1 MVSRKAALERILN
14 GEVVYQNEM
23 TGYVNATQISKIHF
37 NLTGERRDPNDVLK
51 TNTAQR
57 AISKLSSVTGIP
69 ESEIVIANP
78 SGKYKGTWIH
88 PRLAVRYAMW
98 VNDDF
103 SLQVEDWVHEWIFS
117 VNNPIRLEADIDR
130 VALRDDVKDNKRL
143 ALTDQVKFFLES
155 LGQYNPG
162 SKKTSDFFARVHD
175 ELNLV
180 LTSETAGDM
189 RIRLERKLGKSVKS
203 NELLRDYFPI
213 VDLSNYAAVCQ
224 AAANNIEQGM
234 HPINAIR
241 LAAKQ
246 VLSPRYVP
254 APIDFAEQIKL
265 VRFRIERAGQLDIRG
280 FLE

>member
-1 MVSRKAALERILN
+1 MAARKTFIERKINDEIIHQNQNN
-14 GEVVYQNEM
+14 GYI
-23 TGYVNATQISKIHF
+23 NATQISKIHRV
-37 NLTGERRDPNDVLK
+37 LTGERREPNDWLR
-51 TNTAQR
+51 TDTAQR
-57 AISKLSSVTGIP
+57 AINKLSSFTGISL
-69 ESEIVIANP
+69 EELVLIKQG
-78 SGKYKGTWIH
+78 GKYQGTWIH
-88 PRLAVRYAMW
+88 PRLSVRYAMW
-98 VNDDF
+98 VNEDF
-103 SLQVEDWVHEWIFS
+103 SLQVEDWVHEWISS

-130 VALRDDVKDNKRL
+130 VGLRDDVKDNKRL

-265 VRFRIERAGQLDIRG
+265 VRFRIERAGQLDLRG
-280 FLE
+280 LLE